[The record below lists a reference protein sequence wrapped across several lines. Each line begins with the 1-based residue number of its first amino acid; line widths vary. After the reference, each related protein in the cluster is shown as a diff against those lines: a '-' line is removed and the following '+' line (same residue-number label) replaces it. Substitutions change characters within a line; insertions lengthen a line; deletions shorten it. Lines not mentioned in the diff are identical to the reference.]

1 SDMNFAWTIGSNLF
15 WCASSLVIFSAF
27 VCEPAHG
34 APPLIKTKGQPDDG
48 PSLGSS
54 KKAIVLQFPDKSM
67 GTIFLIPK
75 RHVADESEPPTESKL
90 EAKGM
95 VVLPPRS
102 KILLKLNFEGL
113 ENIAALD
120 KLPVENVFAFNLKRL
135 LVTEKDC
142 RHLARFKNIE
152 SLELQSSDVTSDAI
166 KALAPLKNLRFLGI
180 NKTLV
185 KADVTRHLAQFP
197 KLKSVSLGHNELAGA
212 DYTPLAGLKMLR
224 NLHVDNVR
232 LNDKGVESIS
242 KISSLTYIKMS
253 GNNLVSDRSA
263 ANLAKLHLVAL
274 NIQDTG
280 IGPKSIPYLSTM
292 KTLKHLKLED
302 RNFKPA
308 DKAKLKKGLPN
319 TTLQFDRNHS
329 GLPTELFDPLK

>member
-1 SDMNFAWTIGSNLF
+1 MNFAWIIRSNHFLF
-15 WCASSLVIFSAF
+15 VSALVILSTF
-27 VCEPAHG
+27 VCEPVHG
-34 APPLIKTKGQPDDG
+34 SPPPPKTKGQKDTG

-67 GTIFLIPK
+67 GTIFLIPQG
-75 RHVADESEPPTESKL
+75 HVTDESEPPTESKF
-90 EAKGM
+90 EAKGV

-102 KILLKLNFEGL
+102 KILLKLNYEGL

-120 KLPVENVFAFNLKRL
+120 KLPVENIFAFNLKRL

-142 RHLARFKNIE
+142 RHLARFTNIE

-180 NKTLV
+180 NKTLI
-185 KADVTRHLAQFP
+185 KADVTKHLAQFP

-212 DYTPLAGLKMLR
+212 DYTPLVGLKMLR

-232 LNDKGVESIS
+232 LNDKGVEGIS
-242 KISSLTYIKMS
+242 RISSLTYIKMS

-263 ANLAKLHLVAL
+263 ANLAKLHLLAL

-280 IGPKSIPYLSTM
+280 IGPKSIPTLSTM

-302 RNFKPA
+302 RNFTPA
-308 DKAKLKKGLPN
+308 DKAELKKGLPN

-329 GLPTELFDPLK
+329 GLPTEIFEPLK

>member
-1 SDMNFAWTIGSNLF
+1 MNFAWIFGCNLF
-15 WCASSLVIFSAF
+15 FSVSALAIASAF
-27 VCEPAHG
+27 ICEPAHA
-34 APPLIKTKGQPDDG
+34 APPLTKTKSQKEAG

-54 KKAIVLQFPDKSM
+54 KRAIVLQFPDKSI
-67 GTIFLIPK
+67 GTVSLIPQG
-75 RHVADESEPPTESKL
+75 HIADESEPPTESKL

-95 VVLPPRS
+95 VILPPRS

-120 KLPVENVFAFNLKRL
+120 KLPVENIFAFNLKRL

-166 KALAPLKNLRFLGI
+166 KTLAPLQNLRFLGI
-180 NKTLV
+180 DKTLV
-185 KADVTRHLAQFP
+185 KADVTKYLAQFP
-197 KLKSVSLGHNELAGA
+197 KLKSVSMGHNELAGA

-224 NLHVDNVR
+224 NLHVHNVR
-232 LNDKGVESIS
+232 LNDKGVEGIS

-263 ANLAKLHLVAL
+263 VNLAKLHLNAL
-274 NIQDTG
+274 NVQDTG

-292 KTLKHLKLED
+292 KTLRHLKLED
-302 RNFKPA
+302 RNFTPVE
-308 DKAKLKKGLPN
+308 KAKLKKALPN